1 MKRLLPLLALLLAFA
16 ASASIPKGYYNAINA
31 KKNSELKTAVR
42 NVIYDHTTVSSYNSL
57 PNYFKKTDKKTVGST
72 DYWWDMYSS
81 TQRKISDGFS
91 GLNREH
97 SFPKSWWGGD
107 TDTPAYVDLNHLYP
121 GDGSANQSKSN
132 WPLGIVQ
139 SATFDNGVSKIGTPV
154 SGQGG
159 GASKVYEPADEYK
172 GDFART
178 YFYMATCYQDL
189 TWTYTYMV
197 SNNVYPTFNTWAINL
212 LLQWHRDDPVSQKE
226 IDRNEVVYSY
236 QNNRNPFIDYP
247 ELAEYIWG
255 NHKGELF
262 YTDGPTP
269 GPEDQPNLI
278 TPTQGTTLDF
288 GEVALGSSVTRQLF
302 FKGENLTGSLSLT
315 LSGANKAMF
324 SLSSSSIAAELVN
337 AADGY
342 QLNIT
347 YSPTALGDHTAKVLV
362 YDGGITGSRGIVL
375 SGSCKEVPSLS
386 AVVAL
391 DASDITNESYVANW
405 EASTDEID
413 AYIVTRTRYIDGSAE
428 VEEIEVDPSETSLQI
443 TDFSESTEETYSVQ
457 TERLGFRSPASNL
470 ITVAHD
476 GVERIEG
483 EQPLGVA
490 VFPDCVRF
498 ICGATTHTGARIYD
512 AAGRLRYF
520 IPTIENNMEINLP
533 FGVYFI
539 TTDQLSHPIRIV
551 VR

>member
-1 MKRLLPLLALLLAFA
+1 MKRLLPLFVLLLAFA
-16 ASASIPKGYYNAINA
+16 ASAAIPKGYYSSLNA
-31 KKNSELKTAVR
+31 KKNGDLKTAAR
-42 NVIYDHTTVSSYNSL
+42 NIIYDHTPVSSYNSL
-57 PNYFKKTDKKTVGST
+57 PNYFKKTDKKTIGST

-81 TQRKISDGFS
+81 TMRKISDGFS

-107 TDTPAYVDLNHLYP
+107 TETPAYTDLNHLYP

-132 WPLGIVQ
+132 WPLGVVQ

-189 TWTYTYMV
+189 EWSYTYMV
-197 SNNVYPTFNTWAINL
+197 SNNLYPTLNTWAINL
-212 LLQWHRDDPVSQKE
+212 LLKWHRDDPVSQKE
-226 IDRNEVVYSY
+226 INRNEVVYSY

-247 ELAEYIWG
+247 DLAEYIWG
-255 NHKGELF
+255 SHKGELF

-288 GEVALGSSVTRQLF
+288 GEVAIGSSVTRQLF
-302 FKGENLTGSLSLT
+302 FKGEHLTGSLSLSLT
-315 LSGANKAMF
+315 GTNKAMF
-324 SLSSSSIAAELVN
+324 SLSSTSIAAELVN

-342 QLNIT
+342 KLNIT

-375 SGSCKEVPSLS
+375 NGSCKEVPSLS
-386 AVVAL
+386 AIVAL
-391 DASDITNESYVANW
+391 DATDITDESYVANW

-413 AYIVTRTRYIDGSAE
+413 AYVVTRTRYVNGSAQ
-428 VEEIEVDPSETSLQI
+428 VEEIEVDPSETSLAI
-443 TDFSESTEETYSVQ
+443 ADFNESTEETYSVQ

-483 EQPLGVA
+483 ELPLGVA
-490 VFPDCVRF
+490 VFPDCIRF
-498 ICGATTHTGARIYD
+498 ICGATIHTGARIYD
-512 AAGRLRYF
+512 PSGRLIYY
-520 IPTIENNMEINLP
+520 IPVIENNMEINLP

-539 TTDQLSHPIRIV
+539 TTDRLSRPLKIAV
-551 VR
+551 K